1 MLAELLLLS
10 PHEGE
15 SRADCA
21 LVASLPRDDEDEDED
36 EDENENENEN
46 DTAEPAAAAAA
57 PIEQSY
63 M

>member
-36 EDENENENEN
+36 ED

-57 PIEQSY
+57 AAPIEQTY

>member
-36 EDENENENEN
+36 EN

-57 PIEQSY
+57 APIEQTY